1 LYYIDTFGLLE
12 GNDVREVTIQREQYG
27 NTVHLFIGTGHNPDK
42 NTFVTLTYI
51 HNPDTKHEGL
61 TGLCPLQLN
70 IMVDLLILMEIKLPL
85 FISRDREMP
94 HGES

>member
-12 GNDVREVTIQREQYG
+12 GNDARAIIIQREQYG
-27 NTVHLFIGTGHNPDK
+27 SIVHLFIGTGDSPDK

-61 TGLCPLQLN
+61 IGLFPHQLN